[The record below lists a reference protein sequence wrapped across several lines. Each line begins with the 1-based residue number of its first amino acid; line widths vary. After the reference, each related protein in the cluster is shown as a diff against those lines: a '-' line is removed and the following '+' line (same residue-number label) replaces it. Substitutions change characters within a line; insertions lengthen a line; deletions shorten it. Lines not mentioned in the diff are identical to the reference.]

1 MTSHPDLASE
11 QAHVALAYE
20 RLAATR
26 AAAEQALRAALGQGG
41 VGTPQALV
49 ERDVMVANALE
60 RIERLAVGDEAI
72 CFGRIDRDDGEA
84 YHIGRLAVADVDH
97 TPLVIDWRVPAA
109 EPFYRATGRHP
120 MGLWRRRHLVTDGRR
135 VVDLEDELFAATAG
149 FDGHEAG
156 PDGPDGH
163 EQGPDGDGRLAGPA
177 TLLAALERSRT
188 GQMRDIVATV
198 QAEQDEIIRAPLSG
212 VLVVQGGPG
221 TGKTAVAL
229 HRAAYLL
236 YTHRF
241 LLERQGVLV
250 LGPNRLFLRYIEQVL
265 PSLGETGVHLAT
277 PASLVPEVSPTGAER
292 DEVAR
297 LKGDARMAA
306 VIAKAVRDRERPLR
320 RGLDVPFGPRVLRLS
335 ARETR
340 EIVSVARRRAGPHNA
355 RRRLVERLLFE
366 RLHER
371 WAGAD
376 GEEGLSVEELGRGLR
391 RDPQVVEA
399 LERMWP
405 VLTPMQLLHD
415 LFGAPP
421 LLELAAAAL
430 RPEERAA
437 LHRPRRESVDEV
449 AWTSADVAL
458 LDEARHRLGPVRGKD
473 ELRTYG
479 HIVVDEA
486 QDLSPMQLRMLTRRS
501 LSGSMTVVGDLAQ
514 ATGTWAARR
523 WDDVVHHLEPR
534 RGWRLVDLSVNYRT
548 PSEIMAVADR
558 VLAAAVP
565 GARPPR
571 SVRSTGATPQFVRCD
586 PTALPGCVAE
596 VARAQAVSGGTIAVV
611 CALSQRDE
619 LADALRAGDVDF
631 GDASRRG
638 LAAPVTLVDV
648 GMVKGLE
655 FDVVIV
661 VSPARLVAES
671 AQGPRSLY
679 VALTRA
685 TRRLVVVH
693 DEDLP
698 SIMSAP

>member
-1 MTSHPDLASE
+1 MSSHPDLASE

-60 RIERLAVGDEAI
+60 RIERLGVGDEAI

-84 YHIGRLAVADVDH
+84 YHIGRLAVSDVDH

-135 VVDLEDELFAATAG
+135 VTDLEDELFGPTAG
-149 FDGHEAG
+149 PAG
-156 PDGPDGH
+156 PEGNG
-163 EQGPDGDGRLAGPA
+163 QDGRLAGPA

-188 GQMRDIVATV
+188 GFMRDIVATV
-198 QAEQDEIIRAPLSG
+198 QAEQDQIIRAPLTG

-277 PASLVPEVSPTGAER
+277 PASLVPEVAPTGTEPV
-292 DEVAR
+292 EVAR
-297 LKGDARMAA
+297 LKGDERMAA
-306 VIAKAVRDRERPLR
+306 VVAKAVRDRERPLR
-320 RGLDVPFGPRVLRLS
+320 RSVEVPFGRRVLRVGG
-335 ARETR
+335 RETA
-340 EIVSVARRRAGPHNA
+340 EIVSIARRRSGPHNV
-355 RRRLVERLLFE
+355 RRRLVERLFFE
-366 RLHER
+366 RLHEQWER
-371 WAGAD
+371 ADGAD
-376 GEEGLSVEELGRGLR
+376 GLSVDDLRRGLR
-391 RDPQVVEA
+391 REPRVVEA

-421 LLELAAAAL
+421 LLELAGGAL

-437 LHRPRRESVDEV
+437 LHRPRHELVDEV
-449 AWTSADVAL
+449 AWTPADIAL
-458 LDEARHRLGPVRGKD
+458 LDEARHRLGPARGRD

-514 ATGTWAARR
+514 ATGTWAAPR
-523 WDDVVHHLEPR
+523 WDDVVRHLEPK
-534 RGWRLVDLSVNYRT
+534 RGWQLVDLSVNYRT

-571 SVRSTGATPQFVRCD
+571 SVRSTGATPRFVRCD
-586 PTALPGCVAE
+586 PAALPACVAD
-596 VARAQAVSGGTIAVV
+596 VTAAQTASGGTVAVV
-611 CALSQRDE
+611 CASSQRDD
-619 LADALRAGDVDF
+619 LAAALRAADVDF
-631 GDASRRG
+631 GDATRRG
-638 LAAPVTLVDV
+638 LAAPVTLVEV
-648 GMVKGLE
+648 GLVKGLE

-661 VSPARLVAES
+661 VSPTRLVAES
-671 AQGPRSLY
+671 PQGPRSLY

-685 TRRLVVVH
+685 TRSLVVVH

-698 SIMSAP
+698 WIMVEP

>member
-1 MTSHPDLASE
+1 MPSHPDLASE
-11 QAHVALAYE
+11 QEHVALAYE

-72 CFGRIDRDDGEA
+72 CFGRIDRDDGDTF
-84 YHIGRLAVADVDH
+84 HIGRLAVADVDH

-120 MGLWRRRHLVTDGRR
+120 MGLWRRRHLVTEGRR
-135 VVDLEDELFAATAG
+135 VVDLEDELFAAIAG
-149 FDGHEAG
+149 AAG
-156 PDGPDGH
+156 P
-163 EQGPDGDGRLAGPA
+163 EGDGLLAGPA

-188 GQMRDIVATV
+188 GYMRDIVATV
-198 QAEQDEIIRAPLSG
+198 QAEQDQIIRAPLTG

-250 LGPNRLFLRYIEQVL
+250 VGPNRLFLRYIEQVL
-265 PSLGETGVHLAT
+265 PSLGETGVQLST
-277 PASLVPEVSPTGAER
+277 PASLVPEVTPTGTEPV
-292 DEVAR
+292 EVAR
-297 LKGDARMAA
+297 LKGDERMAT
-306 VIAKAVRDRERPLR
+306 VVAKAVRDRERPLR
-320 RGLDVPFGPRVLRLS
+320 RGLDVPFGRGVLRVD
-335 ARETR
+335 ARETA
-340 EIVSVARRRAGPHNA
+340 EIVSLARRRSGPHNA
-355 RRRLVERLLFE
+355 RRRLVERLLFQ
-366 RLHER
+366 RLHEQWQR
-371 WAGAD
+371 AD
-376 GEEGLSVEELGRGLR
+376 GAEGLSADELGRALR
-391 RDPQVVEA
+391 REPSVVQA

-421 LLELAAAAL
+421 LLELAASTL
-430 RPEERAA
+430 RPEERTA
-437 LHRPRRESVDEV
+437 LHRPRRASVDDV
-449 AWTSADVAL
+449 AWTPADIAL
-458 LDEARHRLGPVRGKD
+458 LDEARHRLGPARGKD

-479 HIVVDEA
+479 HIVADEA
-486 QDLSPMQLRMLTRRS
+486 QDLSPMQLRMLARRS
-501 LSGSMTVVGDLAQ
+501 LSSSMTVVGDLAQ
-514 ATGTWAARR
+514 ATSTWAAPR

-534 RGWRLVDLSVNYRT
+534 RGWQLVDLSVNYRT

-571 SVRSTGATPQFVRCD
+571 SVRSTGATPRFVRSE
-586 PTALPGCVAE
+586 PAGLGACVAE
-596 VARAQAVSGGTIAVV
+596 VTQAQAATGGTIAVV
-611 CALSQRDE
+611 CADSQRDT
-619 LADALRAGDVDF
+619 LAEALRAAGVDF
-631 GDASRRG
+631 GDATSRG
-638 LAAPVTLVDV
+638 LTAPVTLVDV
-648 GMVKGLE
+648 GLVKGLE

-661 VSPARLVAES
+661 VSPTRLVSES
-671 AQGPRSLY
+671 PQGPRSLY

-698 SIMSAP
+698 SIMGAP